1 MSTRTPKRP
10 AAKDA
15 AKPTAVKRSAAK
27 RPAAKRPAPAT
38 RPAAKAAAKPFTLFA
53 DYRQIHVSDVR
64 GAGDLGDAWTVQA
77 VEDRVAVGA
86 GVVGIGTDDTAEV
99 RVTVEV
105 LVAAPRDDGA
115 AWDHVTAASLDVAG
129 DAVAVYGCTDYVP
142 EARRFALAPGTW
154 RLRAAHRGLAK
165 GREQVRLQLWPAP
178 VSPPRV
184 ERRWSP
190 APAPAAPARPA
201 PASRPRTT
209 KAATAAARRGETE
222 VAREVLVALAAAG
235 DHAAAAAA
243 AELYAFAGAWREVV
257 PLATALV
264 GDPGAVRTGNVFTE
278 QCRLLR
284 RAARELDDPGV
295 VTRAAA
301 AVPTAMAARRDA
313 CLLRDLD
320 VDARDADPAAAAAF
334 AAAVAT
340 ATAGKRFVGK
350 PAELA
355 RHCFALAAAYRL
367 DGELIARWDP
377 ELPTLGFDQ
386 AVDAARAHARRGDPD
401 AAWAVIAQRLGQ
413 WYPVDVAQVA
423 PVILLVDRWL
433 GPIMTP
439 ARCAQVL
446 ATPRGAA

>member
-1 MSTRTPKRP
+1 MSSR
-10 AAKDA
+10 
-15 AKPTAVKRSAAK
+15 KPR
-27 RPAAKRPAPAT
+27 APAT
-38 RPAAKAAAKPFTLFA
+38 KAPAKPARPAKPAARPFTLFA
-53 DYRQIHVSDVR
+53 DYHQIHVCDVR
-64 GAGDLGDAWTVQA
+64 GAGDLGEAWTAQA

-86 GVVGIGTDDTAEV
+86 GVVGIGTADAADV

-105 LVAAPRDDGA
+105 LAAAPRDDGA
-115 AWDHVTAASLDVAG
+115 AWDHVTAASLEVTG

-142 EARRFALAPGTW
+142 EARRFAVASGTW
-154 RLRAAHRGLAK
+154 RLRASHRGLAK
-165 GREQVRLQLWPAP
+165 GPERIRVQLWPAAAAA
-178 VSPPRV
+178 PRV
-184 ERRWSP
+184 ERRWAPP
-190 APAPAAPARPA
+190 AAAPAKGAA
-201 PASRPRTT
+201 PTARPRTL
-209 KAATAAARRGETE
+209 AQATAAAWRGEPE

-243 AELYAFAGAWREVV
+243 AELFAFAGAWREVV

-264 GDPGAVRTGNVFTE
+264 GHPDAVRTGNVFTD

-295 VTRAAA
+295 ITRAAA
-301 AVPTAMAARRDA
+301 VVPAAMAARRDA
-313 CLLRDLD
+313 CLRRDLD

-340 ATAGKRFVGK
+340 ATSGKRFAGK

-367 DGELIARWDP
+367 DGELIARWEP
-377 ELPTLGFDQ
+377 GLPALGFDQ
-386 AVDAARAHARRGDPD
+386 AVDVARAHARRGDGE
-401 AAWAVIAQRLGQ
+401 AAWAVIAPRLGQ
-413 WYPVDVAQVA
+413 WHPLDVAQVA

-439 ARCAQVL
+439 ARCAHVL
-446 ATPRGAA
+446 ATPRGGAR